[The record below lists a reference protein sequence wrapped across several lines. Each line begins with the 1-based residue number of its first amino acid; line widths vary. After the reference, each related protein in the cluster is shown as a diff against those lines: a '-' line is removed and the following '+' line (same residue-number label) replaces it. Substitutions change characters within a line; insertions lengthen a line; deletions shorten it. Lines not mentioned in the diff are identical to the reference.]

1 MASIIGFG
9 GIFLRAD
16 DPKALYQWYERHLGL
31 VKSAGYF
38 EFPTPTQHAQVIFA
52 LFKQDNAY
60 FPPAQKA
67 MMNLQVDDLDGVLA
81 RLTGEGVAVDEK
93 RESYDFGKFGWVT
106 DPEGNR
112 VELWQPV
119 VTD

>member
-1 MASIIGFG
+1 MASITGFG

-16 DPKALYQWYERHLGL
+16 DPKALYQWSEQHLGL
-31 VKSAGYF
+31 VKSEGAYAYS
-38 EFPTPTQHAQVIFA
+38 PPTQHARVVFA
-52 LFKQDNAY
+52 LFKQDNDY

-67 MMNLQVDDLDGVLA
+67 MINLQVDDLDGLLD
-81 RLTGEGVAVDEK
+81 RLTGEGVTVDPD
-93 RESYDFGKFGWVT
+93 RQSYDFGKFGWIT

-119 VTD
+119 GD